1 MISRVDATIQNLLCL
16 ESHDLVQRVWSVE
29 NCMNM
34 TNLGYNSIW
43 DVSPEHPGNG

>member
-1 MISRVDATIQNLLCL
+1 MISRVDTIVQNLLCL

-43 DVSPEHPGNG
+43 DVPPEHPGNG